1 MTQTPALKAQ
11 HLHVGGMDCTSCATK
26 ISTAL
31 EKMSGVQEATVNF
44 STGKLTVAYDPQRVD
59 EPAIRDRVIALGYR
73 LITPE
78 VHADGAEHGHDH
90 THGAEFSWKRE
101 LPLVLVVVALFLV
114 GIIFETPLHNT
125 PYSLGEYAI
134 FIPAYL
140 ISGWTVLK
148 SAGRNIIRGQVFD
161 ENFLMTIATVG
172 AIAIHKL
179 PEAVGVMLFYKIG
192 ELFQEGAVSRSRRS
206 IQSLLEI
213 RPDAANL
220 KTNGGIQ
227 VVSPDKV
234 KVGDQ
239 ILVKPGERIPLDGDV
254 LEGSAQLDTSA
265 LTGESVPRLVR
276 PGDPVLA
283 GMINQS
289 GVLTVTVTKRF
300 GESSISRILD
310 LVENASSKKAT
321 TEKFITRFAQ
331 RYTPIV
337 VLLSLAIALLPPLLI
352 PGATHAE

>member
-11 HLHVGGMDCTSCATK
+11 HLHVGGMDCTICATK

-31 EKMSGVQEATVNF
+31 EKTSGVQEATVNF
-44 STGKLTVAYDPQRVD
+44 STGKLTVAYDPQTVD
-59 EPAIRDRVIALGYR
+59 EPAIRDRVLALGYR

-101 LPLVLVVVALFLV
+101 LPSLLVILALFLV

-192 ELFQEGAVSRSRRS
+192 ELFQEGALILPSPKGTGILEQPKYGLSKA
-206 IQSLLEI
+206 QSK
-213 RPDAANL
+213 RP
-220 KTNGGIQ
+220 
-227 VVSPDKV
+227 
-234 KVGDQ
+234 
-239 ILVKPGERIPLDGDV
+239 
-254 LEGSAQLDTSA
+254 
-265 LTGESVPRLVR
+265 
-276 PGDPVLA
+276 
-283 GMINQS
+283 
-289 GVLTVTVTKRF
+289 
-300 GESSISRILD
+300 
-310 LVENASSKKAT
+310 
-321 TEKFITRFAQ
+321 
-331 RYTPIV
+331 Y
-337 VLLSLAIALLPPLLI
+337 
-352 PGATHAE
+352 

>member
-59 EPAIRDRVIALGYR
+59 EPAIRDRVLALGYR

-114 GIIFETPLHNT
+114 GIIFETPLHST
-125 PYSLGEYAI
+125 PYSVGEYAI

-192 ELFQEGAVSRSRRS
+192 ELFQEGALILPSPKGTG
-206 IQSLLEI
+206 I
-213 RPDAANL
+213 L
-220 KTNGGIQ
+220 K
-227 VVSPDKV
+227 D
-234 KVGDQ
+234 
-239 ILVKPGERIPLDGDV
+239 
-254 LEGSAQLDTSA
+254 
-265 LTGESVPRLVR
+265 
-276 PGDPVLA
+276 LA
-283 GMINQS
+283 
-289 GVLTVTVTKRF
+289 
-300 GESSISRILD
+300 
-310 LVENASSKKAT
+310 KK
-321 TEKFITRFAQ
+321 F
-331 RYTPIV
+331 
-337 VLLSLAIALLPPLLI
+337 
-352 PGATHAE
+352 